1 MDVLVV
7 DDNEVVA
14 DSLAFL
20 LDCYGHRA
28 TLAHDGEAA
37 LQLLRGGAFELVF
50 LDENLPGI
58 KGSAVARSLMDRPVL
73 PRPFVV
79 SMTGDSE
86 SYEDFAR
93 LFDDRLHKP
102 FSLEAFMRVIEDA
115 RSGGDASSLLA
126 A

>member
-37 LQLLRGGAFELVF
+37 LRLLRGGALNWFFSTRTCPVSKAVPWHGRSWTGRCF
-50 LDENLPGI
+50 PG
-58 KGSAVARSLMDRPVL
+58 RSL
-73 PRPFVV
+73 
-79 SMTGDSE
+79 
-86 SYEDFAR
+86 
-93 LFDDRLHKP
+93 
-102 FSLEAFMRVIEDA
+102 SL
-115 RSGGDASSLLA
+115 
-126 A
+126 